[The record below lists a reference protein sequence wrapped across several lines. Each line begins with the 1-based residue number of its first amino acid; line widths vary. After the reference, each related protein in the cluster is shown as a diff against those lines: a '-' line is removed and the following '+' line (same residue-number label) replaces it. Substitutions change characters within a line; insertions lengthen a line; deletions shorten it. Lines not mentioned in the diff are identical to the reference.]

1 MKKFFF
7 EAFIWV
13 RERFRVA
20 PLWLKVLYGLLGLVL
35 LAAFALLLSQ
45 TNNLGEW
52 FNKLPDAAKGVVV
65 LGLFAIALGTTGWA
79 LLESTRE
86 KQLTDEN
93 EQLKAKLAAAEAE
106 VKQHDDLMERLVNV
120 ESRERLWQKECKVP
134 RPQFIPAGQRRARFV
149 TVLNLKGGVG
159 KTTLTANLAA
169 GLGLATKP
177 LKVLLVDVDFQGTLG
192 TATVDPALRQIQ
204 EVNDH
209 FVHRLLKAEQ
219 PDDTHLPRL
228 RMGMSGVPSAQVIL
242 AADSLDR
249 AEFELQ
255 AVYFLDEERDPR
267 FRFVTHFHRDAVVNE
282 YDLVVFD
289 CPPRVTT
296 SVVNALF
303 CSDAILIPT
312 RLDGGSI
319 NAVPRT
325 INWVKSFG
333 PLCPAAVVGVVATHV
348 TVRQGK
354 LSKGDQLSYDRL
366 RDEVQ
371 SSYGTDVLFKEVVRS
386 TPDALNP
393 KPGVVASTTAT
404 GRQVFAKFVAE
415 FRKRMSL

>member
-7 EAFIWV
+7 EMLIWIW
-13 RERFRVA
+13 ERLKSG
-20 PLWLKVLYGLLGLVL
+20 PWWLRIVLILAGLLLIGVIVFIVMQ
-35 LAAFALLLSQ
+35 ADH
-45 TNNLGEW
+45 LGEW
-52 FNKLPDAAKGVVV
+52 FNMLPDAGKGVVV
-65 LGLFAIALGTTGWA
+65 LGLFAFALGSSVVA
-79 LLESTRE
+79 VIEMTRE
-86 KQLTDEN
+86 KRLTDEN
-93 EQLKAKLAAAEAE
+93 EQLKSKLSLVEAE
-106 VKQHDDLMERLVNV
+106 VAQHDELMARLVNV
-120 ESRERLWQKECKVP
+120 DSRERLWQKECEIA
-134 RPQFIPAGQRRARFV
+134 RPVFIPAGQRRARFV

-159 KTTLTANLAA
+159 KTTLAANLAA
-169 GLGLATKP
+169 GLSLAAKP
-177 LKVLLVDVDFQGTLG
+177 LRVLLVDVDFQGTLG

-204 EVNDH
+204 ELNDH
-209 FVHRLLKAEQ
+209 FVHRLLQSDQ
-219 PDDTHLPRL
+219 PDNSQLPKL
-228 RMGMSGVPSAQVIL
+228 RMAMTGVPNAQVVL

-255 AVYFLDEERDPR
+255 ALFFLNPKRDPR
-267 FRFVTHFHRDAVVNE
+267 FRFVTHFHRSGVVDE
-282 YDLVVFD
+282 YELVVFD

-296 SVVNALF
+296 SVVNALM

-348 TVRQGK
+348 TTRQGALAK
-354 LSKGDQLSYDRL
+354 ADQLSYDRL

-371 SSYGTDVLFKEVVRS
+371 SSYGADVLFKEVVRS
-386 TPDALNP
+386 APDALSP
-393 KPGVVASTTAT
+393 KPGVVASTTAD